1 MKLLL
6 AYHAKALRKIDL
18 TLFFSHK
25 HQAGSDTHS
34 SELKLWLPCVVL
46 KIIVFNR
53 HLQIDILH

>member
-6 AYHAKALRKIDL
+6 AYHAKALRKTDL

-46 KIIVFNR
+46 KS
-53 HLQIDILH
+53 LYSIDTCR